1 MAVWSWRF
9 ESSLAHP
16 APSGVCVWHGKP
28 CHPESSGISRR
39 TRRGG
44 LPGKGSSGLFG
55 PTFPVSSE
63 APRELFV
70 CGRWAGVLGARPL
83 PVSPSSPVGVCR
95 WRGGGAWLNAPAS
108 KAGRGHSP
116 LGGSNPSLSARP
128 PVLLLHP
135 EQTLSGTH
143 ASLAQAAEREN
154 GNFEVPGS
162 NPGGG
167 SKAEAAF
174 LRK

>member
-70 CGRWAGVLGARPL
+70 CGRWAGVLGACPL

-116 LGGSNPSLSARP
+116 LGGSNPSLSARQCCCFTQSRHCLGHTP
-128 PVLLLHP
+128 PYRVCP
-135 EQTLSGTH
+135 VYLSCPDRIQPITC
-143 ASLAQAAEREN
+143 R
-154 GNFEVPGS
+154 
-162 NPGGG
+162 
-167 SKAEAAF
+167 
-174 LRK
+174 